1 MMRKA
6 ILVAVSGCLVSA
18 CAPYYRSAYHNPQYI
33 DPAVL
38 GAGIIM
44 MNQSLQRP
52 APVYD
57 INQQLQQFEMQRIGD
72 ELYRMNLGR

>member
-1 MMRKA
+1 
-6 ILVAVSGCLVSA
+6 
-18 CAPYYRSAYHNPQYI
+18 
-33 DPAVL
+33 
-38 GAGIIM
+38 M

-52 APVYD
+52 APAYD